1 MSKELVYDFMRQHK
15 LAVLSYVSG
24 DGTAMSALV
33 GIAVSEGLE
42 IVFDTVKSSR
52 KYRYIIANGN
62 VSLVIG
68 WDAGTTV
75 QFEGV
80 ARELIESDNDYR
92 KLYYSV
98 YPDGRERAENWPG
111 LVHFKVSPEWIRYS
125 NFNEP
130 AVIEE
135 MEF

>member
-42 IVFDTVKSSR
+42 IVFDTVGSSR
-52 KYRYIIANGN
+52 KYQAIIANGN

-68 WDAGTTV
+68 WDAETTV
-75 QFEGV
+75 WMTMITGNYIIQFTRM
-80 ARELIESDNDYR
+80 AESVR
-92 KLYYSV
+92 KT
-98 YPDGRERAENWPG
+98 GRGWSTLRFRRNG
-111 LVHFKVSPEWIRYS
+111 YGI
-125 NFNEP
+125 
-130 AVIEE
+130 VILTSRR
-135 MEF
+135 

>member
-42 IVFDTVKSSR
+42 IDFDTVGSSR
-52 KYRYIIANGN
+52 KYQAIIANGN

-68 WDAGTTV
+68 WDAETTV
-75 QFEGV
+75 QYEGLAKQLGV
-80 ARELIESDNDYR
+80 DDDDYRELYH
-92 KLYYSV
+92 SV